1 LKITGEIDRQQL
13 IDDATDTNPVRFPG
27 AGQVSMMWY
36 ISMRIMTKKTKGSS
50 HSNTHSQQ
58 DRTTFRQH
66 QIETRRSIFIGNQ
79 IANVRSKFPV
89 GDRSSTFR
97 WPHDF
102 ASFAS
107 CQTSESDDRRHPI
120 VNPLPPDQVNTRA
133 KSTLASNDL
142 SLSLEAVIDEANT
155 HHPIEISLSPLSP
168 DPRSS
173 QLLGLLLVHSAP
185 PSLAAVIEIHL
196 RHLPRDGQPID
207 KSDDFFCSEV
217 SL

>member
-107 CQTSESDDRRHPI
+107 CQRLQ
-120 VNPLPPDQVNTRA
+120 NPMTGVIQSSIDYHPDQVNTRA

-142 SLSLEAVIDEANT
+142 SLSLAEDHSQCHGAQGERLKISEPVIG
-155 HHPIEISLSPLSP
+155 H
-168 DPRSS
+168 
-173 QLLGLLLVHSAP
+173 
-185 PSLAAVIEIHL
+185 
-196 RHLPRDGQPID
+196 
-207 KSDDFFCSEV
+207 
-217 SL
+217 